1 MPVQSLWQV
10 CNCACIG
17 LAGPLLDY
25 PLLASAFPAKTGLN
39 LKDKKTARKTRQ
51 VPEYLQLT
59 KKYDEQQRHELA

>member
-1 MPVQSLWQV
+1 
-10 CNCACIG
+10 
-17 LAGPLLDY
+17 LLDY